1 VRVLCLWLALS
12 TVGLGSP
19 TSYAD
24 PAAARAGHVQEDD
37 AFDDDDFGEEDFEHK
52 VVASNA
58 SLKTSVTGFTRSDI
72 AFWAERF
79 DTQPVAKLRQSLDLD
94 FRLKADFFRMVVQL
108 HGEYDFATLVDRD
121 RYDAPTLEA
130 YETKMNTR
138 EAFLAFEL
146 GDVQLTFGRIIDAW
160 GAGDLLTILDVVNP
174 RDLREPGTTDL
185 DDVRLPVLASRI
197 GWSGGRHILEAV
209 VVHEHEPGY
218 RPAPLSDYSPIPAM
232 IAADPLA
239 SQFVEGKGLRYRV
252 KEDRFRVDGQS
263 FLFRWK
269 WNGPSIDLSL
279 MAGSLLDRQGI
290 LEVDP
295 DLDLSQSE
303 WQLDLLHPRYT
314 LFGHA
319 GSWVVE
325 QFVVTWEL
333 AGEVERAFN
342 VGEAPTFAST
352 TGDLLSGM
360 LGMRYTG
367 VTDWVLS
374 LEVRGSMLFEEVDD
388 LLFDVE
394 ALNVAFLASYTTLS
408 DRLELS
414 AALFVSGATAQ
425 YGWMARGELGWR
437 FSDGLRLGLGY
448 VTYQPG
454 EEIGL
459 FFGLEQHDR
468 LFMGFRWDFQL
479 L

>member
-1 VRVLCLWLALS
+1 V
-12 TVGLGSP
+12 
-19 TSYAD
+19 
-24 PAAARAGHVQEDD
+24 AARVEFVQGDD
-37 AFDDDDFGEEDFEHK
+37 SFDDDDFGEDDFEHK
-52 VVASNA
+52 EVAS
-58 SLKTSVTGFTRSDI
+58 SSDLKTSITGFTRSDV
-72 AFWAERF
+72 ALWAERF
-79 DTQPVAKLRQSLDLD
+79 DAQPVAKLRQNLDLD
-94 FRLKADFFRMVVQL
+94 FRLKVDVFRMVVQL
-108 HGEYDFATLVDRD
+108 HGEYDVATLVERE
-121 RYDAPTLEA
+121 RFDAPTLEA
-130 YETKMNTR
+130 YESKVNTR
-138 EAFLAFEL
+138 EAFIAFEL
-146 GDVQLTFGRIIDAW
+146 GDFQVTFGRLIDAW

-197 GWSGGRHILEAV
+197 GWSSGRHVLEAL

-218 RPAPLSDYSPIPAM
+218 RPAPLSDYSPLPAM
-232 IAADPLA
+232 IDADPVV
-239 SQFVEGKGLRYRV
+239 SQFLEGKTLSYRV
-252 KEDRFRVDGQS
+252 QEDRFSLDGQS

-279 MAGSLLDRQGI
+279 VAGSLLDRQGV
-290 LEVDP
+290 LAVDP
-295 DLDLSQSE
+295 DLDLSKSE

-314 LFGHA
+314 LFGHT

-333 AGEVERAFN
+333 AGEAARTFN
-342 VGEAPTFAST
+342 VGEAPTFGTA

-360 LGMRYTG
+360 IGMRYSG
-367 VTDWVLS
+367 VSDLVLS
-374 LEVRGSMLFEEVDD
+374 LELRGSMLLDEVDD

-394 ALNVAFLASYTTLS
+394 ALNVALLASYTTLS
-408 DRLELS
+408 ERLELS
-414 AALFVSGATAQ
+414 AALFISGSTAQ
-425 YGWMARGELGWR
+425 VEWMARGELGWR